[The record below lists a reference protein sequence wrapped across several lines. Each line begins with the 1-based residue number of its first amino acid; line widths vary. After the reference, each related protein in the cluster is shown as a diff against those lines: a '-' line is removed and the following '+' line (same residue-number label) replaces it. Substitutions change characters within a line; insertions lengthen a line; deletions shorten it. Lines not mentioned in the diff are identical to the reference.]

1 MSAKFL
7 VGRWQS
13 PWASDPFLKIRI
25 AIEIDAR
32 SVVMVHHFVERAWR
46 RFGQDENAYVRELI
60 IEEIDAI
67 VECPEDYGLK
77 ATDAISAAWSE
88 AESNALLELPE
99 DDEEVNSDDRSE
111 HACACCDR
119 WYRERAVSE
128 CECP

>member
-1 MSAKFL
+1 MMSAKFL

-13 PWASDPFLKIRI
+13 PRASNPVLNIRI

-32 SVVMVHHFVERAWR
+32 SVVMVHHFIERAWR

-77 ATDAISAAWSE
+77 AIDAIPAAWSD
-88 AESNALLELPE
+88 AESNAPLELPE
-99 DDEEVNSDDRSE
+99 DDEEVNADDRS
-111 HACACCDR
+111 
-119 WYRERAVSE
+119 
-128 CECP
+128 

>member
-1 MSAKFL
+1 MKFL
-7 VGRWQS
+7 VGRWQT

-32 SVVMVHHFVERAWR
+32 SVVMVHHLVERAWR

-77 ATDAISAAWSE
+77 ATDAIPAAWSD
-88 AESNALLELPE
+88 AESTALLELPE
-99 DDEEVNSDDRSE
+99 DDEEVNADDRSE
-111 HACACCDR
+111 DACVCCDR
-119 WYRERAVSE
+119 WYRDGAVSE
-128 CECP
+128 CEGP